1 MFNLVPVLD
10 VCSNLSYEEYSL
22 LIDYYELSNNSFVIT
37 NINVLSD
44 DLLISSYYI
53 ENDETTTTIES
64 IISKLKI
71 SIEQS
76 SLSDNEDFIMLFQ
89 W

>member
-1 MFNLVPVLD
+1 MFKLLPVLD
-10 VCSNLSYEEYSL
+10 VCNSNLSYEEYSL
-22 LIDYYELSNNSFVIT
+22 LIDYYENPNDSFVMT
-37 NINVLSD
+37 NINELSD
-44 DLLISSYYI
+44 DLLSYYT
-53 ENDETTTTIES
+53 EEDKTITIIKS

-71 SIEQS
+71 SSEQS

>member
-1 MFNLVPVLD
+1 MFKLLPVLD
-10 VCSNLSYEEYSL
+10 VCNSNLSYEEYSL
-22 LIDYYELSNNSFVIT
+22 LIDYYENPNDSFVMT
-37 NINVLSD
+37 NINDLSD
-44 DLLISSYYI
+44 DLLSYYT
-53 ENDETTTTIES
+53 EEDKTITIIKS

-71 SIEQS
+71 SSEQS

>member
-1 MFNLVPVLD
+1 MFKLIPVLD
-10 VCSNLSYEEYSL
+10 VCNSNLSYEEYDL
-22 LIDYYELSNNSFVIT
+22 LIDYYEKSNDTFVIT

-44 DLLISSYYI
+44 DLLSYYAE
-53 ENDETTTTIES
+53 ENKTIA
-64 IISKLKI
+64 IIKSLIYKLKI
-71 SIEQS
+71 SSEQS

>member
-1 MFNLVPVLD
+1 MFNLLPVLD
-10 VCSNLSYEEYSL
+10 VCNSNLSYKEYSL
-22 LIDYYELSNNSFVIT
+22 LIDYYEKPNDSFVIT

-44 DLLISSYYI
+44 DLLSYYT
-53 ENDETTTTIES
+53 EEDKTITIIKS
-64 IISKLKI
+64 LISKLKI
-71 SIEQS
+71 SSEQS